1 MIARI
6 WTARFDLAKS
16 DALKAYADTKSLPFL
31 SSVKGN
37 YGVLFL
43 THEDEWQTITFWHT
57 EADYLAMEADPAYQ
71 ALNQGILNIDAIK
84 EVISVKIFNV
94 DASKGVTDL

>member
-16 DALKAYADTKSLPFL
+16 DTLKAYADSKSLPFL

-37 YGVLFL
+37 CGVLFL
-43 THEDEWQTITFWHT
+43 THEDEWQTITFWHN
-57 EADYLAMEADPAYQ
+57 EADYLAMESDPAYQ

-94 DASKGVTDL
+94 DASKGVADL